1 MRRHSR
7 SIVVAAAT
15 ILVACGAVSAQDIMC
30 GQTIERTIERS
41 GQSDTL
47 AYDGGIG
54 DVLSI
59 TIVPVSQPPECV
71 ANGQTFNPYWE
82 FFDPDGNRVPLLSP
96 DGRRCLGLD
105 GVASCVTKQL
115 PLTASSDSGFY
126 TLVVTDTG
134 KNCAGTYRVTVE
146 NVSPTVDGQP
156 VDPAAPQCARFNDN
170 GKPDGT
176 QPIGRGDPI
185 GGAIDE
191 IGETDTFTFEGQ
203 QGETVEIVLA
213 TSDGGTFAQF
223 LHWALFGP
231 DFDST
236 GSNAVSGECAPTCD
250 DSGVCTSVDCTRT
263 LGSAGVYTIEVFDA
277 QANATGSYTL
287 TLSPQD
293 ATTTTTTPTTTTAAP
308 STTTTSLPPGS
319 AAEQT
324 LYELVKTLRR
334 TPSSFALAEKLGASL
349 ASDGNQ
355 LVIGAPWD
363 QTQGGGAAFVVN
375 LTDQNFGHLDNTLYK
390 PGGSKA
396 GDDFGQSVALLP
408 DSMVAVGAP
417 GADDTASGA
426 GEVYLYGPGS
436 PSPLLHPSLAGTGS
450 AFGTSLFV
458 TPGGNELFVGAPAP
472 TRSDGRV
479 FLFDLDPSSG
489 QWGLANAFDA
499 SQAATPSPARSGD
512 QFGFAVAATA
522 DQLAIGAPAT
532 TTNNGRVFL
541 YDRRTGAWQILQS
554 PSPKPGDGF
563 GSALVYVNSTLFIGV
578 PGAAQVFQFTGGAQ
592 GPVLFAS
599 GSGRMGAALAPSPD
613 GGLFVGA
620 PFDGSSGGG
629 VVVRLLPDGQLAGTF
644 AKPQPDPQ
652 DQYGTA
658 IVAAG
663 GRLFIGAILDD
674 SGSVDGGAVYAYQQ
688 FDPGT
693 RDAIFRKRLTNAGFG
708 TSVSA
713 NAAATVVGAPT
724 DDNENGAAYLFD
736 PQDPSCTN
744 DTVCPTIGD
753 PKAGT
758 SGSRFGQSVAMVTGQ
773 VALVGAPF
781 ENGAVGAAY
790 LMQPASLFSPQIKN
804 PGPAPLAGDQFGF
817 TVAAVDTH
825 LLIAAPL
832 QGTTDAGKVYV
843 FDDAQSPPKV
853 VLSKPVSATGDFFGA
868 AIADEGDTVAVG
880 APFDSTAAP
889 HAGAVYLFSRSTGQ
903 LLAGDP
909 LVSSNPTEVELFGAA
924 VAMSADLVVVGAP
937 GEDGAQQTAG
947 RVYVFQRQSP
957 DLPTSLLIPLPPIE
971 NPRCSEDSVGCLG
984 DRFGA
989 AVAIVDG
996 QVLIGAPRTDSRGGA
1011 QDTGVAYLV
1020 DPSSLTPTQID
1031 NPAQGAF
1038 DRFGS
1043 SVASGPSG
1051 PIIGA
1056 PGPNRV
1062 YVYSRKTDGGTTSLA
1077 VRNAFGSTAAASV
1090 ASGPRCG
1097 DGNVDPGEQCDD
1109 GNKIDTDDCR
1119 NDCTLQS
1126 CCVID
1131 PLAADRCNDFD
1142 PCTDDSVDPNTGLC
1156 VNVNNGQC
1164 CTSDSSCAGDS
1175 ACRLCAGCS
1184 LFPWD
1189 CCNQGSTCI
1198 LDSPQCQDKTCFDEA
1213 ACECSELTC
1222 SDESTPPDKRSPTQA
1237 MTNAFKGACVD
1248 IQAAQNGGTTGNP
1261 MATARTNSRDARKML
1276 KSAMHETR
1284 RAYKNGDISKQC
1296 RAQFIEDIRRVRKSV
1311 PIGAR
1316 LRKCVTKSGTASSKP
1331 RPAHR

>member
-1 MRRHSR
+1 
-7 SIVVAAAT
+7 
-15 ILVACGAVSAQDIMC
+15 
-30 GQTIERTIERS
+30 
-41 GQSDTL
+41 
-47 AYDGGIG
+47 
-54 DVLSI
+54 
-59 TIVPVSQPPECV
+59 
-71 ANGQTFNPYWE
+71 
-82 FFDPDGNRVPLLSP
+82 
-96 DGRRCLGLD
+96 
-105 GVASCVTKQL
+105 
-115 PLTASSDSGFY
+115 
-126 TLVVTDTG
+126 
-134 KNCAGTYRVTVE
+134 
-146 NVSPTVDGQP
+146 
-156 VDPAAPQCARFNDN
+156 
-170 GKPDGT
+170 
-176 QPIGRGDPI
+176 
-185 GGAIDE
+185 
-191 IGETDTFTFEGQ
+191 
-203 QGETVEIVLA
+203 
-213 TSDGGTFAQF
+213 
-223 LHWALFGP
+223 
-231 DFDST
+231 
-236 GSNAVSGECAPTCD
+236 
-250 DSGVCTSVDCTRT
+250 
-263 LGSAGVYTIEVFDA
+263 
-277 QANATGSYTL
+277 
-287 TLSPQD
+287 
-293 ATTTTTTPTTTTAAP
+293 
-308 STTTTSLPPGS
+308 
-319 AAEQT
+319 
-324 LYELVKTLRR
+324 
-334 TPSSFALAEKLGASL
+334 
-349 ASDGNQ
+349 
-355 LVIGAPWD
+355 
-363 QTQGGGAAFVVN
+363 
-375 LTDQNFGHLDNTLYK
+375 
-390 PGGSKA
+390 
-396 GDDFGQSVALLP
+396 
-408 DSMVAVGAP
+408 MVAVGAP
-417 GADDTASGA
+417 GASDTASGA
-426 GEVYLYGPGS
+426 GEVYIYGPGEPKPLQR
-436 PSPLLHPSLAGTGS
+436 PSSLVSANS

-458 TPGGNELFVGAPAP
+458 TPGGNELFVGAAAP

-479 FLFDLDPSSG
+479 FLFTPDPSSG
-489 QWGLANAFDA
+489 QLGLADVFDA
-499 SQAATPSPARSGD
+499 SQAATPSPARTGD

-541 YDRRTGAWQILQS
+541 NDRRTGTWQILQS

-563 GSALVYVNSTLFIGV
+563 GSALAFVNSTLFIGA
-578 PGAAQVFQFTGGAQ
+578 PGVAQVFQFTGGAQ
-592 GPVLFAS
+592 GPVPFAF

-620 PFDGSSGGG
+620 PVDGSSGGG
-629 VVVRLLPDGQLAGTF
+629 VVVRLLPNGQVAGTF

-658 IVAAG
+658 VVAAG
-663 GRLFIGAILDD
+663 GRLFIGATLDD

-708 TSVSA
+708 TSVSSDA
-713 NAAATVVGAPT
+713 DATVVGAPT
-724 DDNENGAAYLFD
+724 DDNENGAAYLFAPFD
-736 PQDPSCTN
+736 QKPPCTN
-744 DTVCPTIGD
+744 DAVCPTVGD
-753 PKAGT
+753 PASGT

-790 LMQPASLFSPQIKN
+790 LTQAANHLFNPQIKN
-804 PGPAPLAGDQFGF
+804 PEQTPLAGDQFGF
-817 TVAAVDTH
+817 TVAAVGTQ

-868 AIADEGDTVAVG
+868 AIAGDGDTVAVG

-903 LLAGDP
+903 VLAGDP
-909 LVSSNPTEVELFGAA
+909 LVSSNPMERELFGAA
-924 VAMSADLVVVGAP
+924 VAMSANLIVVGAP

-957 DLPTSLLIPLPPIE
+957 DLPTSLPIPVAPIE

-996 QVLIGAPRTDSRGGA
+996 QVLIGAPRADSRGGV

-1020 DPSSLTPTQID
+1020 DPTSLTPTRID
-1031 NPAQGAF
+1031 NPAQGVF

-1043 SVASGPSG
+1043 SVAAGPSG

-1062 YVYSRKTDGGTTSLA
+1062 YIYSRKPDSGTTSLA
-1077 VRNAFGSTAAASV
+1077 VRNAFAVTAAASV
-1090 ASGPRCG
+1090 VAGPRCG

-1109 GNKIDTDDCR
+1109 GNNIDTDDCR
-1119 NDCTLQS
+1119 NDCTLQP

-1131 PLAADRCNDFD
+1131 PLAAERCNDFD

-1189 CCNQGSTCI
+1189 CCDQGSTCI
-1198 LDSPQCQDKTCFDEA
+1198 LDSPQCQGKTCFDEA

-1237 MTNAFKGACVD
+1237 MTKAFNGACVD
-1248 IQAAQNGGTTGNP
+1248 IQAAQNGGATDNP
-1261 MATARTNSRDARKML
+1261 MATARTNSKAARKML
-1276 KSAMHETR
+1276 MSAMHETR

-1331 RPAHR
+1331 RPGHR